1 MRGVLL
7 STLAVSAEADS
18 QRTLAAC
25 SETTVHARVV
35 DTGFQVKLDH
45 A

>member
-7 STLAVSAEADS
+7 STLVVSAEADA
-18 QRTLAAC
+18 QRTLVTC
-25 SETTVHARVV
+25 SETIVHARVV
-35 DTGFQVKLDH
+35 DTGFQVKLDR